1 MATVTIR
8 CCRCKTIT
16 GAQHDPATPA
26 GGRTV
31 YTYQPCYDCIS
42 RDRLQREKAA
52 NIRRAQEATKAE
64 RN

>member
-1 MATVTIR
+1 MSSVTIR
-8 CCRCKTIT
+8 CCRCKTIV
-16 GAQHDPATPA
+16 GAESSPTTVST
-26 GGRTV
+26 TV

-52 NIRRAQEATKAE
+52 NIRRAQEAAKAE